1 MRSFSQFVIALVLS
15 TVGVAAQTQPQ
26 LTVIA
31 PNTTN
36 TTLGPRTLTPSIVSC
51 TDLPTHTT
59 PASPLHVVAAQ
70 AGTDKTNYATGE
82 IVVLNGG
89 TPQGLG
95 VGQRYFVRHLQL
107 GLTAEPPS
115 ATALAP
121 IRTAGWLTVIAAD
134 ERFALA
140 RIDFACDAI
149 EAGDYLDP
157 FLEPE
162 LPANVPPDGAPNFND
177 MGRVLFGPDRRT
189 TFGAGDIANIDRGK
203 AHGIGV
209 GTRVAFYRDRQN
221 GTPLVEMGAGIV
233 VEIAEQ
239 TAKVV
244 LVRANE
250 QVERGDYVAVRGT
263 AVPPK

>member
-1 MRSFSQFVIALVLS
+1 MRTISQFVIGLALS
-15 TVGVAAQTQPQ
+15 TAAVSAQTQP

-36 TTLGPRTLTPSIVSC
+36 TVVGPRTLTPRIVSC
-51 TDLPTHTT
+51 TDLPTHTD

-70 AGTDKTNYATGE
+70 AGADRTLYATGE
-82 IVVLNGG
+82 VVVLNGG
-89 TPQGLG
+89 TPQGLT

-107 GLTAEPPS
+107 GLTGEPPS
-115 ATALAP
+115 PTALAP

-157 FLEPE
+157 FVEPE
-162 LPANVPPDGAPNFND
+162 LPTQVPADGPANFND

-189 TFGAGDIANIDRGK
+189 TFGAGDLANIDRGRM
-203 AHGIGV
+203 HGIGV

-221 GTPLVEMGAGIV
+221 GTPLVELGAGIV
-233 VEIAEQ
+233 VEIADQ

-250 QVERGDYVAVRGT
+250 QVQRGDYVAVRG
-263 AVPPK
+263 APVPPK

>member
-1 MRSFSQFVIALVLS
+1 MRICSFFVISVVLW
-15 TVGVAAQTQPQ
+15 AASATGQTQP

-51 TDLPTHTT
+51 TDLPTDTN
-59 PASPLHVVAAQ
+59 PASPLHVVAGHT
-70 AGTDKTNYATGE
+70 GTDRSVYSTGE

-89 TPQGLG
+89 TAQGLA

-107 GLTAEPPS
+107 GLTGEPPS
-115 ATALAP
+115 PTALAP

-157 FLEPE
+157 FLEPA
-162 LPANVPPDGAPNFND
+162 LPVNIPADGAANFID

-203 AHGIGV
+203 IHGIGV

-233 VEIAEQ
+233 VEVADQ

-244 LVRANE
+244 LVRAQE
-250 QVERGDYVAVRGT
+250 QVERGDYVAVRGS
-263 AVPPK
+263 AVKP